1 MPADLQSLVRAWR
14 TNNTVDIQLVEQIPP
29 RLWAAEIPGLPRRT
43 FRAIAAHLHNSR
55 RSWIRTLGSEHG
67 VSVPDRVD
75 QFTVSRRAL
84 VAALRRSGR
93 GLEEILQL
101 GIDAGGTVPDS
112 RGYVWRNLPLDVAH
126 VLAYFVAHEA
136 HHRGQI
142 VMAARQ
148 LGQRLPRKATG
159 DLWQW
164 TRIAGGARRRTET
177 T

>member
-1 MPADLQSLVRAWR
+1 
-14 TNNTVDIQLVEQIPP
+14 
-29 RLWAAEIPGLPRRT
+29 
-43 FRAIAAHLHNSR
+43 HLHNAR
-55 RSWIRTLGSEHG
+55 RNWIRTLGSEHG

-75 QFTVSRRAL
+75 PFTVSRRSV
-84 VAALRRSGR
+84 VAALRRSSR

-101 GIDAGGTVPDS
+101 GIAAGGEVPDS

-126 VLAYFVAHEA
+126 VLAYFVGHEA

-148 LGQRLPRKATG
+148 LGQRLPRKATD

-164 TRIAGGARRRTET
+164 TRIAAAARSQRRTET
-177 T
+177 TETLARGEQRVTRRQSRDREAVHRAPVVGRRT